1 MMRRLIAPF
10 IALIVAGSVALSP
23 GCSKNPGGPSAAATS
38 QVVAFG
44 DSLTFGTGTT
54 GDNDYVAVLSRRV
67 GVDIHNAGVPG
78 QPTGSALNRLDAS
91 VLARNPKIVIVL
103 LGGNDLLENV
113 PLQTRVSNITAIVQ
127 RIRGSSA
134 AVLLVGIGRPPIDP
148 FDGALPGLASGTGST
163 YVPDILEGIFGVPS
177 LMFDLVHP
185 NNAGHA
191 IMADRLEPAL
201 RVALAAIPLQRF

>member
-1 MMRRLIAPF
+1 MRRLIAPF
-10 IALIVAGSVALSP
+10 IALIVAGSVALSSAC
-23 GCSKNPGGPSAAATS
+23 GKNPGGPSPAPTS
-38 QVVAFG
+38 PVVAFG

-54 GDNDYVAVLSRRV
+54 GDNDYVAVLSQRV

-78 QPTGSALNRLDAS
+78 QTTGSALNRLDAA

-103 LGGNDLLENV
+103 LGGNDLLDGV
-113 PLQTRVSNITAIVQ
+113 PVQTRLSNITNIVQ

-134 AVLLVGIGRPPIDP
+134 AVLLVGLGKPPIDP
-148 FDGALPGLASGTGST
+148 FDGALPALASNTGST

-177 LMFDLVHP
+177 LMADFIHP

-201 RVALAAIPLQRF
+201 RMALAAIPLQRF